1 MAEVSLHLDRAD
13 GANALEKIE
22 QAMPEVGFG
31 EELNITLAAIDA
43 HHADEISDFL
53 AKKDFDFQPIGS
65 HDGKMYT
72 ITARRKNP
80 PNN

>member
-1 MAEVSLHLDRAD
+1 MAEVSLHLDRVD

-22 QAMPEVGFG
+22 QAMHGVGFG
-31 EELNITLAAIDA
+31 EELNITMDAIDA
-43 HHADEISDFL
+43 HHSDEISDFL

-65 HDGKMYT
+65 HDGKTYK